1 MAFAQEAPNSD
12 FEKFC
17 LQQDQRAASKDTTVG
32 AVAGFLGT
40 SKDSAVKIIGRLYDV
55 ITNDAIIG
63 SLELALNVAN
73 ATGAWDNP
81 MVQDAL
87 KQVGMTT
94 DFAKEQA
101 GNAIVFLRGI
111 QPGKQIE
118 PGSKLEDNIYQF
130 LRPQGVPDDQVQ
142 IGIGLIN
149 GFGGL
154 NGFIDWLAGEEV
166 NGEVIINWARLG
178 SAIANSGVDASQAKL
193 FLDKVVVNGP
203 LQFLLNDQTLNDL
216 TQALEGGEGNVDTI
230 LNAETYIKQCE
241 KLKNGGTTSPE
252 TAAPTAE
259 PETSAPT
266 TSKPAPTEKP
276 STSNPAPTTEPTA
289 EPEPTDEETIRKPKP
304 APVSNAQ
311 TRTRV
316 LRDIKSQDLRHPSV
330 QYSTEKAALVGANT
344 LLEDGQFAGDK
355 DLADALNNLA
365 YAIETGDEDMMN
377 EAIAYISSVTGL
389 TPEELAESG
398 ILINGMSQTEEAEAT
413 EEQDEDQTIVVED
426 ERTDVES
433 EDEADD
439 QDEDATV
446 VKTTEREMLAS
457 TGAPVGAIAFAALG
471 LIGAAGGAG
480 AIRNRK

>member
-1 MAFAQEAPNSD
+1 M
-12 FEKFC
+12 
-17 LQQDQRAASKDTTVG
+17 
-32 AVAGFLGT
+32 
-40 SKDSAVKIIGRLYDV
+40 
-55 ITNDAIIG
+55 
-63 SLELALNVAN
+63 
-73 ATGAWDNP
+73 
-81 MVQDAL
+81 
-87 KQVGMTT
+87 
-94 DFAKEQA
+94 
-101 GNAIVFLRGI
+101 
-111 QPGKQIE
+111 
-118 PGSKLEDNIYQF
+118 
-130 LRPQGVPDDQVQ
+130 
-142 IGIGLIN
+142 
-149 GFGGL
+149 
-154 NGFIDWLAGEEV
+154 
-166 NGEVIINWARLG
+166 
-178 SAIANSGVDASQAKL
+178 
-193 FLDKVVVNGP
+193 
-203 LQFLLNDQTLNDL
+203 QFLLNDQTLNDL

-252 TAAPTAE
+252 
-259 PETSAPT
+259 
-266 TSKPAPTEKP
+266 
-276 STSNPAPTTEPTA
+276 TTEPTA